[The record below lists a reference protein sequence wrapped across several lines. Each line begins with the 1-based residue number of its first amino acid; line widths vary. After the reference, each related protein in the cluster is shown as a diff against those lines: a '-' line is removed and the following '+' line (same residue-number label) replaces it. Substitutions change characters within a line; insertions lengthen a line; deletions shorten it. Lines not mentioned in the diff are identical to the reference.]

1 MKRVSVILILAAAV
15 AGASFAQDLTPPPP
29 PPVASDAPIGARDVL
44 DIRVFQDPSL
54 NNRLTVMDDGRIT
67 FPLIGKVEVAGLTP
81 SQVEQRIKTALEAKY
96 MTKADVTVLVAQAM
110 SKPISV
116 IGAVTRPGPIAAT
129 GNINLIQAITEAGGL
144 AQGYGKQLYVLRTG
158 SKGLTEQI
166 AVDIDDL
173 MVRGNPDI
181 NIPLMPNDVINIPVD
196 TPITIYVLGEVMH
209 PGTVQFRR
217 SQTPTLLQALAGAGG
232 PTDRAGRTVV
242 IKRIAGGKE
251 TTTKANYRRIID
263 GGQADVALQDGDTL
277 YLRESVF

>member
-1 MKRVSVILILAAAV
+1 MRRLCLLLVAALAIVAAA
-15 AGASFAQDLTPPPP
+15 AAQDLTPPPP
-29 PPVASDAPIGARDVL
+29 LATDAPIGARDVL

-54 NNRLTVMDDGRIT
+54 NSRVTVMDDGRIT

-81 SQVEQRIKTALEAKY
+81 GQVEQRVKAALEAKY
-96 MTKADVTVLVAQAM
+96 LSKADVTVIVAQAM

-116 IGAVTRPGPIAAT
+116 IGAVTHPGPISAT
-129 GNINLIQAITEAGGL
+129 GNISLIQAITQAGGL
-144 AQGYGKQLYVLRTG
+144 VQGYGKQLYVLRTG

-173 MVRGNPDI
+173 MVRGNPDL
-181 NIPLMPNDVINIPVD
+181 NIPLIPNDVVNVPVD

-232 PTDRAGRTVV
+232 PTDRAGKTVV
-242 IKRIAGGKE
+242 FKRVNSGKE
-251 TTTKANYRRIID
+251 STMKANYRRIID
-263 GGQADVALQDGDTL
+263 GSQPDVPLQDGDTL

>member
-1 MKRVSVILILAAAV
+1 MKRLCLLLIAVVAV
-15 AGASFAQDLTPPPP
+15 AGPAFAQDLTPPS
-29 PPVASDAPIGARDVL
+29 PVASDAPIGARDVL

-54 NNRLTVMDDGRIT
+54 NSRVTVMDDGRIT
-67 FPLIGKVEVAGLTP
+67 FPLIGKVEVAGMTP
-81 SQVEQRIKTALEAKY
+81 GQVEQRIRTALEAKY
-96 MTKADVTVLVAQAM
+96 LSKADVTVIVAQAM

-129 GNINLIQAITEAGGL
+129 GNISLIQAITQAGGL
-144 AQGYGKQLYVLRTG
+144 SQGYGKQLYVLRTG
-158 SKGLTEQI
+158 AKGLTEQI

-173 MVRGNPDI
+173 MVRGNPDL
-181 NIPLMPNDVINIPVD
+181 NIPLMPNDVINVPVD

-242 IKRIAGGKE
+242 IKRNSGGKE
-251 TTTKANYRRIID
+251 TTMKANYRRIID
-263 GGQADVALQDGDTL
+263 GSQPDVTLQDGDTL
-277 YLRESVF
+277 FLRESVF